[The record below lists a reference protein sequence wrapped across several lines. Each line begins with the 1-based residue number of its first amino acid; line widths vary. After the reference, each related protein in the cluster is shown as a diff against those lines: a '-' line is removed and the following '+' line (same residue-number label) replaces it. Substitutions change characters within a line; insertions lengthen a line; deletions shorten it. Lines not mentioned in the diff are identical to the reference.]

1 MIHCSNFCTGAPP
14 GSDRCPVTPD
24 RSLSDHPQNPGP
36 VPTDR
41 NRDRDRGRPGFG
53 FSRQETTHSDE
64 EDVWYKGSGDDT
76 MYTVMVIRKLGK
88 NCIQTNRDSSD
99 VLRHIIKNVLTRL
112 VRTIQSRTSV
122 TFFLGTSFFW
132 RSCKK
137 RWIFVFSR
145 KRTAW
150 NP

>member
-1 MIHCSNFCTGAPP
+1 M
-14 GSDRCPVTPD
+14 TPD

-122 TFFLGTSFFW
+122 TFFLGTSFPLFLFLW
-132 RSCKK
+132 KVIKNREIQESDGN
-137 RWIFVFSR
+137 S
-145 KRTAW
+145 
-150 NP
+150 